1 MALAAPAGGGARSG
15 HTLAAASRAGC
26 FSAAAEKTFVAG
38 LNGGDTVAAV
48 VRLGGEAAARRAD
61 AAAAAAI
68 GLPAFQ
74 RRDTQ

>member
-1 MALAAPAGGGARSG
+1 MAGLGGGD
-15 HTLAAASRAGC
+15 AAATA
-26 FSAAAEKTFVAG
+26 
-38 LNGGDTVAAV
+38 

-74 RRDTQ
+74 RRETQWARFRSTDCAARLVQWR